1 MKTTFY
7 QMKATNRKL
16 FTRLGT
22 TVLAIHIL
30 ILMGAGA
37 PLRAEHIAV
46 QDAIGET
53 VKDIEALWP
62 EAACESVL
70 VKKKGHPLASIAC
83 TGNFDRA
90 QRARFLDVLFKHS
103 FALQTE
109 TYRLRPQNGMYL
121 YKTVHQRRAVY
132 FKLFLRNAQDLWPR
146 NPVIGRQIAIYVQNL
161 RTSTDLL
168 TWRTL
173 GVPLTFGVTLG
184 RSDSAELASK
194 LTQYGDEVWLAIPLE
209 DDNIEVADGALLSI
223 SDALDSE
230 RLAEYLKDVDEDG
243 IQGISP
249 LYCSRFCK
257 NVPALRALFTALRE
271 KNGERELT
279 LIDADPHENSSFY
292 ETGRI
297 MNFRTFRAYHT
308 DVSKANFC
316 NSLKSF
322 AFSDKGNASRIMAVD
337 AADTEA
343 FQCLK
348 EVMKKSNGAVDFVR
362 VSQMSVTN
370 PFR

>member
-1 MKTTFY
+1 MKTT
-7 QMKATNRKL
+7 NRKYIG
-16 FTRLGT
+16 RLAAT
-22 TVLAIHIL
+22 ALVML
-30 ILMGAGA
+30 IMALLDPGA
-37 PLRAEHIAV
+37 PLNAENV
-46 QDAIGET
+46 PLQDAIAET
-53 VKDIEALWP
+53 VTDIEALWP
-62 EAACESVL
+62 EAACESIV
-70 VKKKGHPLASIAC
+70 VKKKGKPLASIAC
-83 TGNFDRA
+83 SGNFDRA

-103 FALQTE
+103 FSLQTE

-121 YKTVHQRRAVY
+121 YKTLHQRRVTY
-132 FKLFLRNAQDLWPR
+132 FKLFLRNAHDLWPR
-146 NPVIGRQIAIYVQNL
+146 NPVVGRQIAVYVQNL

-184 RSDSAELASK
+184 RSDSAELAGRLK
-194 LTQYGDEVWLAIPLE
+194 QYGDEVWLAIPLE
-209 DDNIEVADGALLSI
+209 DDNIEIADGALLSI

-230 RLAEYLKDVDEDG
+230 KLAEYLKDVDEDG
-243 IQGISP
+243 VQGISP

-257 NVPALRALFTALRE
+257 NVPALRALFGALRE
-271 KNGERELT
+271 KNGERDLT
-279 LIDADPHENSSFY
+279 LIDADSHERSSFY

-297 MNFRTFRAYHT
+297 MNFRTFRAYYT
-308 DVSKANFC
+308 DFDKANFC
-316 NSLKSF
+316 SALKSF

-343 FQCLK
+343 FRCLK
-348 EVMKKSNGAVDFVR
+348 DVMRKAKGAVDFVK